1 MLLPSS
7 DRTPSVERARPVLG
21 GVTPFGAR
29 KGAVPSDRIRV
40 LIADDHPLYRTGL
53 VDTVKRRPELQ
64 LVGQAEDGTAALEE
78 IRNARPDVC
87 VLDVK
92 MPGLGGVE
100 VLRMLE
106 REGLDVRV
114 VFVSAYYDSDVVYG
128 ALASGASG
136 YLSKDSTGDEICDA
150 LVAAAQGRTTL
161 GTDVQA
167 AVAHEIRRRSG
178 DEERLLTPRE
188 DEVLRLTANGMS
200 APDIARQLHLG
211 ATTVKTHL
219 QRVYEKLGVSDRAA
233 AVAEAMRR
241 GILN

>member
-1 MLLPSS
+1 M
-7 DRTPSVERARPVLG
+7 
-21 GVTPFGAR
+21 
-29 KGAVPSDRIRV
+29 PSDRIRV

-53 VDTVKRRPELQ
+53 VDTVKRRPDLEL
-64 LVGQAEDGTAALEE
+64 VAQAEDGAAALHE
-78 IRNARPDVC
+78 IRALTPDVC

-100 VLRMLE
+100 VLKAVE
-106 REGLDVRV
+106 REGLDVSV

-128 ALASGASG
+128 ALGCGASG

-150 LVAAAQGRTTL
+150 LVAASRGRTTL
-161 GTDVQA
+161 GADVQA
-167 AVAHEIRRRSG
+167 AVAREIRRRSG
-178 DEERLLTPRE
+178 DHERLLTPRE
-188 DEVLRLTANGMS
+188 HEILRLTADGMS
-200 APDIARQLHLG
+200 APDIARKLHLG

-241 GILN
+241 GILD

>member
-1 MLLPSS
+1 MPS
-7 DRTPSVERARPVLG
+7 E
-21 GVTPFGAR
+21 
-29 KGAVPSDRIRV
+29 RIRV
-40 LIADDHPLYRTGL
+40 VIADDHPLYRTGL
-53 VDTVKRRPELQ
+53 VDTVKRRPELE
-64 LVGQAEDGTAALEE
+64 LVGQAEDGAAALEE
-78 IRNARPDVC
+78 IRNVDPDVC

-100 VLRMLE
+100 VLKTLE

-128 ALASGASG
+128 ALGSGASG

-150 LVAAAQGRTTL
+150 LVAAARR
-161 GTDVQA
+161 A
-167 AVAHEIRRRSG
+167 APRSAPTCRRRWRRRSG
-178 DEERLLTPRE
+178 AAAATRSACSRPRE

-241 GILN
+241 GILD

>member
-1 MLLPSS
+1 MMVSK
-7 DRTPSVERARPVLG
+7 R
-21 GVTPFGAR
+21 
-29 KGAVPSDRIRV
+29 RIRV

-53 VDTVKRRPELQ
+53 VDTVKRRPELE
-64 LVGQAEDGTAALEE
+64 LVGQAEDGAAALEE
-78 IRNARPDVC
+78 IHSLTPEVC

-100 VLRMLE
+100 VLKELE
-106 REGLDVRV
+106 RQGLDVRV
-114 VFVSAYYDSDVVYG
+114 VFVSAYYDSDVVYR
-128 ALASGASG
+128 ALGSGASG

-150 LVAAAQGRTTL
+150 IVGAAHGRVTL

-167 AVAHEIRRRSG
+167 AVAEEIRRRNG
-178 DEERLLTPRE
+178 DRERLLTPRE
-188 DEVLRLTANGMS
+188 DEVLRMTADGMS
-200 APDIARQLHLG
+200 APDIARELHLG

-241 GILN
+241 GVLR

>member
-1 MLLPSS
+1 
-7 DRTPSVERARPVLG
+7 VI
-21 GVTPFGAR
+21 
-29 KGAVPSDRIRV
+29 VPSERIRV
-40 LIADDHPLYRTGL
+40 VIADDHPLYRTGL
-53 VDTVKRRPELQ
+53 VDTVKRRPELE
-64 LVGQAEDGTAALEE
+64 LVGQAEDGASALDE
-78 IRNARPDVC
+78 IRNLSPDVC

-92 MPGLGGVE
+92 MPGLGGVD
-100 VLRMLE
+100 VLKTLE
-106 REGLDVRV
+106 RDGLAVRV

-128 ALASGASG
+128 ALGSGASG

-167 AVAHEIRRRSG
+167 AVAQEIRRRSG
-178 DEERLLTPRE
+178 DQERLLTPRE
-188 DEVLRLTANGMS
+188 NEILRMTADGMS
-200 APDIARQLHLG
+200 APDIARKLHLG

-241 GILN
+241 GILD

>member
-1 MLLPSS
+1 MAPN
-7 DRTPSVERARPVLG
+7 
-21 GVTPFGAR
+21 
-29 KGAVPSDRIRV
+29 RIRV

-53 VDTVKRRPELQ
+53 VDTVKRRAELE
-64 LVGQAEDGTAALEE
+64 LVGQAEDGATALEQ
-78 IRNARPDVC
+78 IRSVDPDVC

-100 VLRMLE
+100 VLKALD
-106 REGLDVRV
+106 REGLDARV

-128 ALASGASG
+128 ALGCGASG
-136 YLSKDSTGDEICDA
+136 HLSKDSTGDEICDA
-150 LVAAAQGRTTL
+150 VIAASNGRTTL

-167 AVAHEIRRRSG
+167 AVAREIRRRSG

-188 DEVLRLTANGMS
+188 DEILRMTAEGMS
-200 APDIARQLHLG
+200 APEIARSLHLG

-219 QRVYEKLGVSDRAA
+219 QRAYEKLGVSDRAA

-241 GILN
+241 GILD